1 MKDGEPAVDGGDGN
15 AWVNL
20 DAKEEASLSAMTA
33 RLQSDQDSDPMTGA
47 ELGSAEAV
55 SDDLK

>member
-1 MKDGEPAVDGGDGN
+1 MDGN

-20 DAKEEASLSAMTA
+20 DPAEKTALSAMAA
-33 RLQSDQDSDPMTGA
+33 RLQSDPDSDPMTGA